1 MSADSFPP
9 SSSSN
14 DLVALRDWFA
24 GQALSGLIPM
34 PRIPGVLPL
43 SNDGMAK
50 QAYAYAD
57 AMLRVR
63 LEPPVEP
70 PKARV

>member
-1 MSADSFPP
+1 
-9 SSSSN
+9 
-14 DLVALRDWFA
+14 
-24 GQALSGLIPM
+24 M